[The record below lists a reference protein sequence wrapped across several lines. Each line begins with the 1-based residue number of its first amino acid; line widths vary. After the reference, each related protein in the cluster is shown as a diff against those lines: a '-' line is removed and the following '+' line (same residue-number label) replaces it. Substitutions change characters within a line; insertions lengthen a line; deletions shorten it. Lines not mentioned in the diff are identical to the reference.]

1 MVRAILRVF
10 HCDASRAHRMASAS
24 DGIAGQPRLMG
35 TRCAGN
41 FSGWSRDERG
51 QGLAEYCLITALIAL
66 VALGIFWHVSGGL
79 QGGWGTAN
87 TALASGNAGTTQTTP
102 SSGAPSQ

>member
-10 HCDASRAHRMASAS
+10 RCDAPRPHPFASAS
-24 DGIAGQPRLMG
+24 DGIAGPPHLTG
-35 TRCAGN
+35 TRRAGN
-41 FSGWSRDERG
+41 FSRWSRDERG

-66 VALGIFWHVSGGL
+66 IALGIFWHVSGGL

-102 SSGAPSQ
+102 PNGAPSQ